1 MIVSSTATVVFV
13 IAIVVLHCWCCCCFQ
28 FEALSKYASNTQ
40 EDAKTRKSMG
50 WVRVGGCYAERRTN
64 TLRSMAL
71 AGTYVSKQ
79 TFRAPWILFSWNIL
93 SRWLLFVRACPA
105 SGLPRAADKITK
117 WHGRRSVALVF
128 SLEIKTQRKRTHIRD
143 APNAKL
149 RNNCFYFWMTD
160 MMWFA

>member
-28 FEALSKYASNTQ
+28 FEACKYASNTQ
-40 EDAKTRKSMG
+40 EDAKTGKSMG
-50 WVRVGGCYAERRTN
+50 WVRVGGCYAECRTK

-79 TFRAPWILFSWNIL
+79 TFRPPWILFSWNIL

-105 SGLPRAADKITK
+105 SGLPRAAGKITK
-117 WHGRRSVALVF
+117 WHGRRAVALVF
-128 SLEIKTQRKRTHIRD
+128 SLEIETQRKRIHIRD
-143 APNAKL
+143 EPNAKL
-149 RNNCFYFWMTD
+149 
-160 MMWFA
+160 

>member
-1 MIVSSTATVVFV
+1 MVIVSSTATVVFV

-28 FEALSKYASNTQ
+28 FEACKYASNTQ
-40 EDAKTRKSMG
+40 EDAKTGKSMG
-50 WVRVGGCYAERRTN
+50 WVRVGGCYAECRTK

-79 TFRAPWILFSWNIL
+79 TFRPPWILFSWNIL

-117 WHGRRSVALVF
+117 WHGRRAVALVF
-128 SLEIKTQRKRTHIRD
+128 SLEIETQRKRTHIRD
-143 APNAKL
+143 EPNAKL
-149 RNNCFYFWMTD
+149 
-160 MMWFA
+160 